1 MFCFNVPTTTEAS
14 ILLEGADVGIL
25 TQGGTA
31 STLVNVPLVAG
42 LPFREVGFLLRGRGC
57 FALFFEVLP
66 SRVEMCM
73 EDVMEGSKI

>member
-1 MFCFNVPTTTEAS
+1 M
-14 ILLEGADVGIL
+14 GIS

-31 STLVNVPLVAG
+31 STLVIVPLVAG
-42 LPFREVGFLLRGRGC
+42 LPFRDVGLLLRGRGR

-73 EDVMEGSKI
+73 EDVVEGSKI